1 MQRDVNY
8 DGQVMLSIWN
18 QFVRLALSAEHFCEQ
33 KSHRTIDNKIGKHSE
48 ERTKILN
55 LIKKRQTSIRAGKD
69 LITLMDDGIAWE

>member
-18 QFVRLALSAEHFCEQ
+18 QFVRLALSVEHFCEQ

-55 LIKKRQTSIRAGKD
+55 LIKKTTNEHQSRQGFNYFN
-69 LITLMDDGIAWE
+69 G